1 MRILLTGGS
10 GFIGRNLWEHLA
22 RRHEV
27 LAPSH
32 AEIELL
38 DEESVRAWLATHP
51 VDAIVH
57 AATTP
62 GHRNAPPPSDLALK
76 NLKMFLH
83 LALHAPPA
91 IPAVILGSGAEYD
104 VSRMGPRV
112 REEEAGSRVP
122 QDETGF
128 SKLVCS
134 LFAAGDSR
142 FVHLRPFGVFGPHE
156 DWEIRFISNAIC
168 KTLFGRPITLR
179 QNRRLDY
186 VWVGDL
192 AMVVEHFLEHGGRHR
207 AYNVTPDET
216 PDLLG
221 LARLVRDVSGKD
233 VPIRIACDGMGPE
246 YTGDNSRLKAE
257 VPGLR
262 FTPIREAVSRLYAW
276 YAERQSLIHEEALLM
291 DK

>member
-10 GFIGRNLWEHLA
+10 GFIGRNLREHLA
-22 RRHEV
+22 RRHAV
-27 LAPSH
+27 LAPRH
-32 AEIELL
+32 AELDLL
-38 DEESVRAWLATHP
+38 DEENVRAWLATHP

-57 AATTP
+57 SATIP
-62 GHRNAPPPSDLALK
+62 GHRNAPVAPNLALK

-83 LALHAPPA
+83 LTLHAPRA
-91 IPAVILGSGAEYD
+91 IRAVILGSGAEYD

-112 REEEAGSRVP
+112 REEDAGSLVP
-122 QDETGF
+122 QDETGI
-128 SKLVCS
+128 SKLICS
-134 LFAAGDSR
+134 LVAAGDTR

-156 DWEIRFISNAIC
+156 DWAIRFISNAIC
-168 KTLFGRPITLR
+168 KTLFDRPITLR

-186 VWVGDL
+186 VSVGDL
-192 AMVVEHFLEHGGRHR
+192 ATVAEHFLEHGGRHR

-221 LARLVRDVSGKD
+221 LARLVRDISGKD
-233 VPIRIACDGMGPE
+233 IPIRVAGDGTGPE

-257 VPGLR
+257 IPGLR
-262 FTPIREAVSRLYAW
+262 FTPIREAISRLYAW
-276 YAERQSLIHEEALLM
+276 YAERRSLIHEEALVT